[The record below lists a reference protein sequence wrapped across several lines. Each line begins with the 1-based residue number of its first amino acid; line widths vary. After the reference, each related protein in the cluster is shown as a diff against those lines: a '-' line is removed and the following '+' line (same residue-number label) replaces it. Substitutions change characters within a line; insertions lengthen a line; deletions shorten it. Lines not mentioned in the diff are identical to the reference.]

1 MRGLGKERQEDV
13 CDLGGHGVGTDDK
26 LLVWLYDELLVEF
39 EEDTEHE
46 MCKGPNGVRLSC
58 IKVGWG

>member
-1 MRGLGKERQEDV
+1 M
-13 CDLGGHGVGTDDK
+13 GTDDK